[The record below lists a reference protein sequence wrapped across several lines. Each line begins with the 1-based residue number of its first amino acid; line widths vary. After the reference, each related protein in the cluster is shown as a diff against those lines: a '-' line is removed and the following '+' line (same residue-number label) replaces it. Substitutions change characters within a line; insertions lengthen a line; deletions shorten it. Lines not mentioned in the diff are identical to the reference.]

1 MDEAIKFYENTFKNP
16 DNVQSKNIIWENYRR
31 DLWRVV
37 ESDSYENI
45 MTLHWTNISGAGGS
59 YDQFIKGS
67 EFTEIT
73 FYDGNAGY
81 PNNPSVKYTVRNSD
95 YKIVA
100 TGEL

>member
-1 MDEAIKFYENTFKNP
+1 
-16 DNVQSKNIIWENYRR
+16 VQSKNRIWGNYRR
-31 DLWRVV
+31 DLWSIV
-37 ESDSYENI
+37 ERDSSENV

-59 YDQFIKGS
+59 YDQLIKGS
-67 EFTEIT
+67 EFTEII

-100 TGEL
+100 TVEL